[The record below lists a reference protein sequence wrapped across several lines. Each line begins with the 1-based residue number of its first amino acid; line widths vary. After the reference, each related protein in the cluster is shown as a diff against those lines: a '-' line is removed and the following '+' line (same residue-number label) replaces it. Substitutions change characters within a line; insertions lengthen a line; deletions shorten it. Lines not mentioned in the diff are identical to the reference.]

1 MTGRFA
7 ATALVALLLVTPLA
21 RGEAVARV
29 DVVQEGDT
37 YIVDTVMVAPVPLS
51 DAWAVLTDFDGMAHF
66 VPNLTES
73 RVIGRGEN
81 RMTVQQKGVAR
92 FGPLR
97 FAFESVRELEL
108 NRNESVLSRQI
119 SGAMRMARS
128 QTRFFDAG
136 GATRITYHAEL
147 EPGTWLP
154 GFISRGFIAH
164 EVREQFEAI
173 AREMVRRRSTAAA
186 ARPLEATQ

>member
-1 MTGRFA
+1 VIGRLA
-7 ATALVALLLVTPLA
+7 ATALVAFLLAPPLA
-21 RGEAVARV
+21 RAEAVTRV
-29 DVVQEGDT
+29 DVAQDGDV
-37 YIVDTVMVAPVPLS
+37 YIVDTVIIAPVPLS
-51 DAWAVLTDFDGMAHF
+51 DAWSVLTDFDGMARF

-73 RVIGRGEN
+73 RIIDRSGN
-81 RMTVQQKGVAR
+81 RVTVQQKGMAR
-92 FGPLR
+92 FGLFR

-108 NRNESVLSRQI
+108 VANEVVRSRQI
-119 SGAMRMARS
+119 SGAMRTAQS
-128 QTRFFDAG
+128 QTKFLEAG

-173 AREMVRRRSTAAA
+173 ANEMVRRRTQAAA
-186 ARPLEATQ
+186 VRPPDAKQ